1 MKITKKQTK
10 IKSKFGIKLRVYK
23 TKYRQAEFAYVEVKK
38 GHLEE
43 FYNKVSTFFYY
54 ILEGKGKFFLN
65 GVATPVKATDL
76 LVIPPK
82 TKIYYLGK
90 MKLILVTAPA
100 WSAKDEV
107 YVRNIELKKL

>member
-10 IKSKFGIKLRVYK
+10 LKSKFGINLRVYE
-23 TKYRQAEFAYVEVKK
+23 TKYRQAEFVYIEVKK
-38 GHLEE
+38 GHFEE
-43 FYNKVSTFFYY
+43 FYNKVSTMFYY
-54 ILEGKGKFFLN
+54 VLEGKGKFFLN

-107 YVRNIELKKL
+107 HVRYIDSKKI